1 MADPQ
6 RLNAR
11 EAQAGFHRGL
21 FITPVAPWNSFGG
34 TATVSRNLTSL
45 FIEAMPTH
53 VCCLRANEAGIYPQM
68 MHGATVLSGP
78 VTKFGRQVRFF
89 FDWSRESFAHRQ
101 FERRKVRQR
110 LTALLAEQR
119 PAFVVLDHIFSAWV
133 IDLLPRDLPLVFI
146 AHDDMVAYADSML
159 RLHPAFSKRVRLSGL
174 RRQYKGLQE
183 KVVKRSE
190 LVLTM
195 TEEDAAIFRVSST
208 SQVEVAPLFFEFPQI
223 STRPGAEF
231 SYLLATGS
239 FDTWEKRL
247 GLSRFVREIFAPLQ
261 NSFGDLRLMVA
272 GRIPHDLQRT
282 LDLPPSVLEIVH
294 QPSEERMQQVIAGA
308 SAAVVL
314 DLQSSGLKIKTVE
327 LATAGLP
334 ILSWP
339 PGLEGTGLVD
349 EESCL
354 LASTTEEFTHKL
366 HQLFRDRELRQRLGD
381 VARATMLERFSRA
394 KARAELEKLKPLF
407 FADR

>member
-1 MADPQ
+1 
-6 RLNAR
+6 
-11 EAQAGFHRGL
+11 
-21 FITPVAPWNSFGG
+21 
-34 TATVSRNLTSL
+34 
-45 FIEAMPTH
+45 
-53 VCCLRANEAGIYPQM
+53 
-68 MHGATVLSGP
+68 
-78 VTKFGRQVRFF
+78 
-89 FDWSRESFAHRQ
+89 
-101 FERRKVRQR
+101 
-110 LTALLAEQR
+110 
-119 PAFVVLDHIFSAWV
+119 
-133 IDLLPRDLPLVFI
+133 
-146 AHDDMVAYADSML
+146 
-159 RLHPAFSKRVRLSGL
+159 
-174 RRQYKGLQE
+174 
-183 KVVKRSE
+183 
-190 LVLTM
+190 
-195 TEEDAAIFRVSST
+195 
-208 SQVEVAPLFFEFPQI
+208 
-223 STRPGAEF
+223 
-231 SYLLATGS
+231 
-239 FDTWEKRL
+239 
-247 GLSRFVREIFAPLQ
+247 
-261 NSFGDLRLMVA
+261 MVA